1 MPTETY
7 DKRGDC
13 CRRRPLEGEAI
24 HADLASDPDAD
35 HLWQQQIG
43 FRVEAMREL
52 AFIDCPEDLTQTLY
66 YRVERQ
72 HWTGEGAFLSY
83 LRDKQRVGRLVRDTG
98 YEETG
103 WPVVRRTVNGR
114 LSLVDGTH
122 RLATMRALGRPVA
135 AILIERP
142 DYKNNRLAE
151 AKALQ

>member
-13 CRRRPLEGEAI
+13 CFRQPQDGEEI
-24 HADLASDPDAD
+24 HPNLTSDPTADLV
-35 HLWQQQIG
+35 WKQIG
-43 FRVEAMREL
+43 WRVEAMREL
-52 AFIDCPEDLTQTLY
+52 VANDCPDDVAQSMY
-66 YRVERQ
+66 YQRETPF
-72 HWTGEGAFLSY
+72 WNSPGALLAFVC
-83 LRDKQRVGRLVRDTG
+83 DKQRVGRLTRDTG
-98 YEETG
+98 YYDVG
-103 WPVVRRTVNGR
+103 WPVVRRNVNGKIV
-114 LSLVDGTH
+114 LVDGMH